1 MKPECTLIGQDGNAF
16 SIIGKVSKTLRQNV
30 GQEKASEFMDR
41 AFSCESYD
49 HLLQLVQEY
58 VEIV

>member
-16 SIIGKVSKTLRQNV
+16 AIIGAVSKTLKQN
-30 GQEKASEFMDR
+30 GLGEEAKEFSDKAFQ
-41 AFSCESYD
+41 CESYD

>member
-1 MKPECTLIGQDGNAF
+1 MKPECALIGEDGNAF
-16 SIIGKVSKTLRQNV
+16 SIIGKVSKTLKQNV
-30 GQEKASEFMDR
+30 SQEKASEFTNK

>member
-1 MKPECTLIGQDGNAF
+1 MKPECALVGQDGNAF
-16 SIIGKVSKTLRQNV
+16 SIIGAVSKTLRMNL
-30 GQEKASEFMDR
+30 GQEKATEFMDK

-49 HLLQLVQEY
+49 HLLKLVQEY